1 PVAGGVVPW
10 VVSARSGVALREQ
23 AARLAEWVS
32 DAPGASPV
40 DVAASLVRSRSVFDH
55 RAVVVG
61 ETREGLLERLA
72 EVAEETVGGS
82 GGSVGAGVVFVFP
95 GQGAQWVGMA
105 RELVVQSPVFAE
117 ALAECGRAF
126 EGLVDWSLD
135 EALGDE
141 VLLGRVDVVQP
152 VLFAVMVSLAAVWR
166 SVGVEPAAVV
176 GHSQGEIAAA
186 CVAGAL
192 SLEDAARVVVLR
204 SQAIARTLA
213 GRGGMVSV
221 AQGVEAVRER
231 IAAWGEAISVAAV
244 NGPSSVVVSGEPGAL
259 DELMAA
265 CEAEGVRARR
275 IAVDYASH
283 SAQVDVLRDEL
294 LEVLSSIR
302 PRESAVPLL
311 STVTGDWLD
320 TSTMDAAYWHRNLRQ
335 TVEFETATSALA
347 EQGFGLFVEVSPH
360 PVLTFA
366 IQDTPAVGTLRRDEG
381 GWARFLASAGEA
393 FAHGADVDWA
403 GILPAGAAT
412 VDLPTYPFQHQ
423 HYWLD
428 STPTTG
434 DVSAAGL
441 QAAEHPLLGA
451 VVALPGSEGV
461 VLTGRLSLRSQPWL
475 AEHAVLDS
483 ALLPGTAFVE
493 LAVRAADEVG
503 CGQVEELTLMA
514 PLVLPERDGVSL
526 RVVVGAAD
534 ETGRR
539 EITIH
544 SRVSDDHDWTCHAT
558 GLLGLGTRAPLSD
571 LGVWPPAGAER
582 VDLDGHYDRLAE
594 EGYGYGAAFRGLRD
608 AWRQGDDLYAEVAL
622 PEGAAQDDAVAFG
635 LHPALFDAA
644 LHVLGVVDTGRLSL
658 PFAWR
663 EVSLHA
669 SGASMLRVRITRHDT
684 DSYGLQLADAQ
695 GALVASVEA
704 LTLRP
709 FAAGQ
714 LAAVPAQ
721 PDALY
726 RVEWPALP
734 PVDGTAAR
742 WPSAA
747 VLGAL
752 PFDVPGAVRGAALAD
767 LGDAAD
773 AGDAGDTGGVPEF
786 VFTAV
791 PTPSDADLAT
801 GVHASLRATLE
812 LVQAWLADERF
823 AAAKLV
829 FVTRGAVSAEPGE
842 RITELA
848 HAPVAGLIRSAQSEN
863 PDRFVLLDVDALDE
877 SVRTVP
883 AALASG
889 EAELVVR
896 AGAARC
902 RRLVRAGAQ
911 DALVPPAD
919 GPWRL
924 DTSGG
929 GTLENLTLNPAPDE
943 REPLADREVRVAV
956 RAAGVNFRDV
966 VAALG
971 MVQVDEVMGG
981 EAAGVVTEV
990 GPGVTDLAVGD
1001 RVTGLF
1007 TGAFGPVATTDRG
1020 YLVPLPDGWTF
1031 AEAAS
1036 IPVVYTTALYGL
1048 VDLAHV
1054 RAGQRVLIHA
1064 GAGGVGMAAIQL
1076 ARHWGCEVFAT
1087 ASPAKWE
1094 VLRSLGLTDD
1104 HIASSRDLDFAD
1116 KFLAVTKGEGVDVIL
1131 NSLAGEFI
1139 EASLRL
1145 LPRGGHFLEMGKTDI
1160 RDPQEIA
1167 AQHAGV
1173 RYAAYNLP
1181 DFALDRTREILAEI
1195 ADLFAQGALRH
1206 MPVLAW
1212 DVRRAAEAFR
1222 FMSRARHVGK
1232 LVLTVPRGVDS
1243 AGTVVVTGGVGALG
1257 GLVARH
1263 LVAVHGVRHVVLT
1276 ARRGLATAGAADL
1289 VAELESLGAVSV
1301 SVVACDVADR
1311 DAVAGVL
1318 AGVSADAPLTGVV
1331 HAAGV
1336 LDDGLVGSLSSER
1349 LATVLRPKVD
1359 GLVHLDELTRE
1370 RGDDLSLFVAFSS
1383 AAATL
1388 GAAGQSG
1395 YAAANTFLDALME
1408 SRRAAGLPGTSI
1420 AWGFWEQR
1428 SGMTAHLS
1436 DADVERMTRAGE
1448 VPLSTDLGLRL
1459 FDAAA
1464 DSAWPV
1470 MTAFGLDLAAVRASG
1485 AVPAVLRTLAGPV
1498 RSRAAAASGER
1509 LWADRVAGL
1518 APAERE
1524 RWVSEEVRRQVAVV
1538 LGHGAGGDVPVSVA
1552 FKDLGFDSLTAV
1564 ELRNRL
1570 QTSTGLRLSATL
1582 VFDYPNLRAL
1592 ARYLVT
1598 QVAGDDQLPAPEGP
1612 TEPRVSTGDGAEPI
1626 AIVGMACRF
1635 PGGVGSPEELWRLVA
1650 DGVDGMSAFPED
1662 RGWDVE
1668 GLYDPDPDRPGT
1680 SYVREGGFLADAGG
1694 FDPAFFGISPRE
1706 AVAMDPQQRL
1716 VLEVSWEALER
1727 ASLDPTLL
1735 AGTETGVFMGIIH
1748 NDYTTSVPSPP
1759 EDVQPFL
1766 GNGGF
1771 TSVASGRVAYSFG
1784 LEGPAVSVDT
1794 ACSSSLTALHLAV
1807 QSLRRG
1813 ECTMALAGGA
1823 SVMATPVSFTD
1834 FSRQRGLAADGRC
1847 KAFAAAADGTGWSEG
1862 VGVLVVERLSDAE
1875 RLGHRVLAVVRGTA
1889 INQDGASNG
1898 LTAPNGPSQERVIR
1912 AALADARLTTQ
1923 DVDVVEAHG
1932 TGTTLGDPI
1941 EAQALLA
1948 TYGQGRLPE
1957 LPLWLGSLKSNIG
1970 HAMAAAGVGGVIKM
1984 VMALRHGVLPKTLHV
1999 DAPTPQVDWAS
2010 GAVELLTEARSWPEV
2025 ERVRRAG
2032 VSAFGISGTNA
2043 HVVLEQ
2049 APKVEEQA
2057 EPVVGEPVVP
2067 WVVSARSGVALREQA
2082 ARLAEW
2088 VSEEPGVSPVDVAAS
2103 LVRSRSVFD
2112 HRAVVVGE
2120 TREALVEQLAG
2131 VADGVVGGSGGSVGA
2146 GVVFVFPGQGAQWV
2160 GMARELVVQS
2170 PVFAEALA
2178 ECGRAFEGLVDWSLD
2193 EALGDEV
2200 LLGRVDVVQPVLFA
2214 VMVSLAAVW
2223 RSVGVEPAAVVG
2235 HSQGEIAAACVAGA
2249 LSLED
2254 AARVVVLRSQA
2265 IARTL
2270 AGRGGM
2276 VSVAQGVEAVR
2287 ERIAAWGDAISIAA
2301 VNGPSSVVVSGEP
2314 GALDELIAACEAEGV
2329 RARRIAVDYA
2339 SHSAQV
2345 DVLRDELLEVLSS
2358 IRPRASAVPL
2368 LSTVTGD
2375 WLDTSTM
2382 DAAYWHR
2389 NLRQTVEFETATSA
2403 LAEQGFG
2410 LFVEVSP
2417 HPVLTFAIQDT
2428 PAVGTLRR
2436 DEGGWGRFLASAGE
2450 AFAHGADVDW
2460 AGILPAGAATVDLP
2474 TYPFQHQHYW
2484 LENTGMSG
2492 DVGSA
2497 GLGAADHALLG
2508 AVVPLA
2514 DSDGLVFTG
2523 RLSLRSHPWLA
2534 DHAVRGAVYLPG
2546 TAFVELA
2553 VRAADEAGCTG
2564 VDELTLATPL
2574 VLGARD
2580 RVQLQVTVGGPDE
2593 SGRRPVTVHSRPDEL
2608 PDRPW
2613 TLHATGLLGT
2623 GSTPPPADLSAW
2635 PPKGAAA
2642 LDIDGLYEQ
2651 LADEGYEYGPAFRG
2665 VRAAWREGDEVYAE
2679 VSLPEEAAT
2688 GGFTLHPALFDAALH
2703 ALGIED
2709 GTGDVRV
2716 PFAWKGVVVH
2726 ATGARVLRVRITR
2739 GDEDRLTLAAAD
2751 GTGAPVVSVA
2761 ELAMRVLP
2769 EAVSAAPAG
2778 EPLYRVDWT
2787 PLVDPAD
2794 PLDRVPTGPWA
2805 VLGPDGPALR
2815 QARTAATADTYPDLD
2830 ALLSA
2835 LDAGAVVPETV
2846 FAVLTGDGATEGATG
2861 ASVRAASAD
2870 ALDLLQR
2877 WLGDDRLAATRL
2889 VVVTVG
2895 AVAADGPVSDLV
2907 HAPVWGLVRSA
2918 EAENPGRFVLIDLD
2932 LDLDLDRRAAESDSW
2947 QLLPGL
2953 SVLGEPELAVRGGR
2967 VLTRRLHT
2975 ADEPAEPGFA
2985 GFAPDRTVLVT
2996 GGTGTLGA
3004 LVARHLVTRHGVR
3017 HLLLTSRRGPAADGA
3032 ADLEAELAAL
3042 GAEVTIAA
3050 CDTADEDAV
3059 RALLAAVPAAHPL
3072 TAVVHTA
3079 GVLDDGVI
3087 GSLDPKRLD
3096 TVFRPKVDA
3105 ALVLHHLTRDLD
3117 LSAFVLFSSA
3127 AGAIGGSGQANYAA
3141 ANVFLDALAT
3151 VRRAEGLPAVS
3162 LAWGFW
3168 AERSELTGQL
3178 GEADVARMGRSGI
3191 AAIPSETGLALFD
3204 AALGRDDAALVPVRF
3219 DLVRLRARLAEHGDP
3234 AVLRDLVRLPVR
3246 RSAARTADAASEA
3259 DALVRRLAPLDAAAR
3274 RKALVE
3280 LVRDQVAAVLALPG
3294 GHAVAVERG
3303 FLDLGFDSLIALEL
3317 RNRLNRITGLTLPAT
3332 TVFDYPS
3339 VVAVAGHLA
3348 DRLPF
3353 AEAGAPE
3360 VADEMH
3366 RLEAALSG
3374 AVLDAAQQTAVAD
3387 RLLALAAAVRGEA
3400 GADGVDGTVHEVL
3413 DEATDDEMF
3422 AYIDNQLGLS

>member
-1 PVAGGVVPW
+1 
-10 VVSARSGVALREQ
+10 
-23 AARLAEWVS
+23 
-32 DAPGASPV
+32 PG
-40 DVAASLVRSRSVFDH
+40 
-55 RAVVVG
+55 
-61 ETREGLLERLA
+61 
-72 EVAEETVGGS
+72 
-82 GGSVGAGVVFVFP
+82 
-95 GQGAQWVGMA
+95 
-105 RELVVQSPVFAE
+105 
-117 ALAECGRAF
+117 
-126 EGLVDWSLD
+126 
-135 EALGDE
+135 
-141 VLLGRVDVVQP
+141 
-152 VLFAVMVSLAAVWR
+152 
-166 SVGVEPAAVV
+166 
-176 GHSQGEIAAA
+176 
-186 CVAGAL
+186 
-192 SLEDAARVVVLR
+192 
-204 SQAIARTLA
+204 
-213 GRGGMVSV
+213 
-221 AQGVEAVRER
+221 
-231 IAAWGEAISVAAV
+231 
-244 NGPSSVVVSGEPGAL
+244 
-259 DELMAA
+259 
-265 CEAEGVRARR
+265 
-275 IAVDYASH
+275 
-283 SAQVDVLRDEL
+283 
-294 LEVLSSIR
+294 
-302 PRESAVPLL
+302 
-311 STVTGDWLD
+311 
-320 TSTMDAAYWHRNLRQ
+320 
-335 TVEFETATSALA
+335 
-347 EQGFGLFVEVSPH
+347 
-360 PVLTFA
+360 
-366 IQDTPAVGTLRRDEG
+366 
-381 GWARFLASAGEA
+381 
-393 FAHGADVDWA
+393 
-403 GILPAGAAT
+403 
-412 VDLPTYPFQHQ
+412 
-423 HYWLD
+423 
-428 STPTTG
+428 
-434 DVSAAGL
+434 
-441 QAAEHPLLGA
+441 
-451 VVALPGSEGV
+451 
-461 VLTGRLSLRSQPWL
+461 
-475 AEHAVLDS
+475 
-483 ALLPGTAFVE
+483 
-493 LAVRAADEVG
+493 
-503 CGQVEELTLMA
+503 
-514 PLVLPERDGVSL
+514 
-526 RVVVGAAD
+526 
-534 ETGRR
+534 
-539 EITIH
+539 
-544 SRVSDDHDWTCHAT
+544 
-558 GLLGLGTRAPLSD
+558 
-571 LGVWPPAGAER
+571 
-582 VDLDGHYDRLAE
+582 
-594 EGYGYGAAFRGLRD
+594 
-608 AWRQGDDLYAEVAL
+608 
-622 PEGAAQDDAVAFG
+622 
-635 LHPALFDAA
+635 
-644 LHVLGVVDTGRLSL
+644 
-658 PFAWR
+658 
-663 EVSLHA
+663 
-669 SGASMLRVRITRHDT
+669 
-684 DSYGLQLADAQ
+684 
-695 GALVASVEA
+695 
-704 LTLRP
+704 
-709 FAAGQ
+709 
-714 LAAVPAQ
+714 
-721 PDALY
+721 
-726 RVEWPALP
+726 
-734 PVDGTAAR
+734 
-742 WPSAA
+742 
-747 VLGAL
+747 
-752 PFDVPGAVRGAALAD
+752 
-767 LGDAAD
+767 
-773 AGDAGDTGGVPEF
+773 
-786 VFTAV
+786 
-791 PTPSDADLAT
+791 
-801 GVHASLRATLE
+801 
-812 LVQAWLADERF
+812 
-823 AAAKLV
+823 
-829 FVTRGAVSAEPGE
+829 
-842 RITELA
+842 
-848 HAPVAGLIRSAQSEN
+848 
-863 PDRFVLLDVDALDE
+863 
-877 SVRTVP
+877 
-883 AALASG
+883 
-889 EAELVVR
+889 
-896 AGAARC
+896 
-902 RRLVRAGAQ
+902 
-911 DALVPPAD
+911 
-919 GPWRL
+919 
-924 DTSGG
+924 
-929 GTLENLTLNPAPDE
+929 
-943 REPLADREVRVAV
+943 
-956 RAAGVNFRDV
+956 
-966 VAALG
+966 
-971 MVQVDEVMGG
+971 
-981 EAAGVVTEV
+981 
-990 GPGVTDLAVGD
+990 
-1001 RVTGLF
+1001 
-1007 TGAFGPVATTDRG
+1007 
-1020 YLVPLPDGWTF
+1020 
-1031 AEAAS
+1031 
-1036 IPVVYTTALYGL
+1036 
-1048 VDLAHV
+1048 
-1054 RAGQRVLIHA
+1054 
-1064 GAGGVGMAAIQL
+1064 
-1076 ARHWGCEVFAT
+1076 
-1087 ASPAKWE
+1087 KWD
-1094 VLRSLGLTDD
+1094 VLRSLGLADD
-1104 HIASSRDLDFAD
+1104 HIASSRDLDFAE
-1116 KFLAVTKGEGVDVIL
+1116 KFLAVTDGEGVDVIL

-1167 AQHAGV
+1167 AQYPGV
-1173 RYAAYNLP
+1173 HYAAYNLP
-1181 DFALDRTREILAEI
+1181 DFALARTQEILTEI
-1195 ADLFAQGALRH
+1195 ADLFAHGALRH

-1232 LVLTVPRGVDS
+1232 LVLTVPRGVDP
-1243 AGTVVVTGGVGALG
+1243 AGTVLVTGGVGGLG
-1257 GLVARH
+1257 RLVARH
-1263 LVAVHGVRHVVLT
+1263 LVAVQGVRHLVLT
-1276 ARRGLATAGAADL
+1276 SRRGPEAPEAGAL

-1318 AGVSADAPLTGVV
+1318 AGVSAAAPLTGVV

-1336 LDDGLVGSLSSER
+1336 LHDGLVGSLSPER

-1359 GLVHLDELTRE
+1359 GLVHLDELTRA

-1408 SRRAAGLPGTSI
+1408 SRRAAGLAGTSI
-1420 AWGFWEQR
+1420 AWGLWEQR

-1448 VPLSTDLGLRL
+1448 VPLSTELGLRL
-1459 FDAAA
+1459 FDSAAG
-1464 DSAWPV
+1464 SAWPV

-1485 AVPAVLRTLAGPV
+1485 TVPPVLRTLAGPV
-1498 RSRAAAASGER
+1498 RGRAAAASGER
-1509 LWADRVAGL
+1509 LWADRVSGL

-1538 LGHGAGGDVPVSVA
+1538 LGHGAGGDIPVSVA

-1570 QTSTGLRLSATL
+1570 QASTGLRLPATL
-1582 VFDYPNLRAL
+1582 VFDHPNLRAL

-1598 QVAGDDQLPAPEGP
+1598 EVAGEAGEAGEVGEVAGGQLSADARQL
-1612 TEPRVSTGDGAEPI
+1612 TAVDGHEPI

-1650 DGVDGMSAFPED
+1650 DGVDGMSAFPGD

-1668 GLYDPDPDRPGT
+1668 GLYDPDLDRPGT

-1694 FDPAFFGISPRE
+1694 FDAGFFGISPRE

-1716 VLEVSWEALER
+1716 ILEVSWEALER
-1727 ASLDPTLL
+1727 ASLDPRSL
-1735 AGTETGVFMGIIH
+1735 AGTETGVFMGVIH

-1771 TSVASGRVAYSFG
+1771 TSVASGRVAYSLG

-1807 QSLRRG
+1807 QALRRG
-1813 ECTMALAGGA
+1813 ECSMALAGGA

-1875 RLGHRVLAVVRGTA
+1875 RLGHRVLAVVRGSA

-1912 AALADARLTTQ
+1912 AALADARLGAA

-1941 EAQALLA
+1941 EAQAVLA
-1948 TYGQGRLPE
+1948 TYGQGRPAE
-1957 LPLWLGSLKSNIG
+1957 RPLWLGSLKSNIG

-1984 VMALRHGVLPKTLHV
+1984 VMALRAGVLPKTLHV
-1999 DAPTPQVDWAS
+1999 DEPTHQVDWSS
-2010 GAVELLTEARSWPEV
+2010 GAVELLTEARSWPDV

-2049 APKVEEQA
+2049 APVVEETVRDGDEA
-2057 EPVVGEPVVP
+2057 GGVVP
-2067 WVVSARSGVALREQA
+2067 WVVSARSDVALRAQA
-2082 ARLAEW
+2082 ARLAER
-2088 VSEEPGVSPVDVAAS
+2088 VTALPGVSAADVAAS
-2103 LVRSRSVFD
+2103 LVRSRAVFD

-2120 TREALVEQLAG
+2120 TREALLEQLAG
-2131 VADGVVGGSGGSVGA
+2131 VADGVVGGSSTGVGA

-2160 GMARELVVQS
+2160 GMARELVEQS
-2170 PVFAEALA
+2170 SVFAEALA

-2193 EALGDEV
+2193 EALGDEE
-2200 LLGRVDVVQPVLFA
+2200 LLARVDVVQPVLFA

-2249 LSLED
+2249 LALED

-2265 IARTL
+2265 IGRTL
-2270 AGRGGM
+2270 AGGGGM
-2276 VSVAQGVEAVR
+2276 VSVALGVEAVR
-2287 ERIAAWGDAISIAA
+2287 ERIAAWGEAISVAA

-2314 GALDELIAACEAEGV
+2314 GALDELMASCEADDV

-2345 DVLRDELLEVLSS
+2345 DVLHDELLDVLAS
-2358 IRPRASAVPL
+2358 IEPRESRVPL
-2368 LSTVTGD
+2368 MSTVTGD

-2403 LAEQGFG
+2403 LADQGFG

-2417 HPVLTFAIQDT
+2417 HPVLTVAINDV

-2436 DEGGWGRFLASAGE
+2436 DDGGWDRFLTSAGE

-2460 AGILPAGAATVDLP
+2460 SQVIPAEAATVDLP
-2474 TYPFQHQHYW
+2474 TYPFQHQHFW
-2484 LENTGMSG
+2484 LENAGSSG

-2534 DHAVRGAVYLPG
+2534 DHAVRGSVYLPG

-2564 VDELTLATPL
+2564 VEELTLATPL

-2580 RVQLQVTVGGPDE
+2580 RVQLQVTVGGPDA
-2593 SGRRPVTVHSRPDEL
+2593 SGSRPVTVHSRPDDL

-2651 LADEGYEYGPAFRG
+2651 LADEGYEYGPAFQG
-2665 VRAAWREGDEVYAE
+2665 VRAAWRDGDDVYAE
-2679 VSLPEEAAT
+2679 VSLPDAVAT
-2688 GGFTLHPALFDAALH
+2688 SGFTLHPALFDAALH

-2716 PFAWKGVVVH
+2716 PFAWKGVTVQ
-2726 ATGARVLRVRITR
+2726 ATGARALRVRITR
-2739 GDEDRLTLAAAD
+2739 GEEDRLTLVAAD

-2761 ELAMRVLP
+2761 ELVMRVLP
-2769 EAVSAAPAG
+2769 EDTSAAPAG
-2778 EPLYRVDWT
+2778 EPLYRIDWT
-2787 PLVDPAD
+2787 PPAD
-2794 PLDRVPTGPWA
+2794 LAGAVDQMPTGPWA
-2805 VLGPDGPALR
+2805 VLGGDGPALR
-2815 QARTAATADTYPDLD
+2815 QLRTAATGGWYPDPD

-2835 LDAGAVVPETV
+2835 LDSGAAVPETV
-2846 FAVLTGDGATEGATG
+2846 FAVLPTSADAAIDTTPYGRAQA
-2861 ASVRAASAD
+2861 VRAASAD
-2870 ALDLLQR
+2870 ALGLLQT
-2877 WLGDDRLAATRL
+2877 WLADARLAASRL
-2889 VVVTVG
+2889 VVVTAG
-2895 AVAADGPVSDLV
+2895 AVDADGTVTDLV
-2907 HAPVWGLVRSA
+2907 QAPVWGLVRSA
-2918 EAENPGRFVLIDLD
+2918 EAENPGRFVLVDLD
-2932 LDLDLDRRAAESDSW
+2932 PEDKGGSEDNGAPEADAW

-2953 SVLGEPELAVRGGR
+2953 SALGEPELAVRGGQ

-2975 ADEPAEPGFA
+2975 VDATAAAEAEAEAEVAAGETAEHGFA
-2985 GFAPDRTVLVT
+2985 GFAPDGTVLVT

-3004 LVARHLVTRHGVR
+3004 LIARHLVTRHGVR

-3032 ADLEAELAAL
+3032 ADLRAELAGL

-3050 CDTADEDAV
+3050 CDTADEHAV
-3059 RALLAAVPAAHPL
+3059 RTLLAAVPAAHPL

-3105 ALVLHHLTRDLD
+3105 ALVLHEATRDLD

-3127 AGAIGGSGQANYAA
+3127 AGALGGSGQANYAA

-3151 VRRAEGLPAVS
+3151 ARRAEGLPATS

-3178 GEADVARMGRSGI
+3178 GGADVARMGRSGI
-3191 AAIPSETGLALFD
+3191 AAMPSEAGLALFD

-3219 DLVRLRARLAEHGDP
+3219 DLARLRARLADHGDP
-3234 AVLRDLVRLPVR
+3234 AVLRDLVRLPLR
-3246 RSAARTADAASEA
+3246 RSAARAADSAAEA

-3353 AEAGAPE
+3353 GDAGAPT
-3360 VADEMH
+3360 VTDEMQ
-3366 RLEAALSG
+3366 RLEAALSA
-3374 AVLDAAQQTAVAD
+3374 AVLDGAQQAAVAD
-3387 RLLALAAAVRGEA
+3387 RLLALVAAVRGEA
-3400 GADGVDGTVHEVL
+3400 ADDAGGDVGEVL

-3422 AYIDNQLGLS
+3422 AYIDNELGLS